1 MPTEYFFVSDLHIGG
16 DEQLKILDFEDD
28 FIAFLKML
36 EQREGDT
43 ELVIIGDA
51 FGLWEFTTAEGTQK
65 FDLLVGDHARLF
77 EQFRATGQHVKITLI
92 PGNHDYELA
101 CYPGYVERL
110 GEYGIVLEQKVSIT
124 RDLGGKKI
132 WIEHGMQ
139 RDPSN
144 YMPDFGNP
152 HANPV
157 GYFVT
162 HSLVGTAG
170 QVSGRGRYNWLRDI
184 QSVTPLEEIPRWLIS
199 NYFYREMSPWLRY
212 AVVPFLILF
221 TLSVVNVIGL
231 ALEASGIIGTRIFLD
246 DRLLAPLGFAGSILG
261 VIFTV
266 NTVVIVILL
275 LVSIPLLIFYR
286 DVKKTLVRFD
296 VLATIPAISPADAAC
311 FTAAKEL
318 FASDPETYIFIYG
331 HTHNASLKRVGE
343 KVVINT
349 GTWLKKLERVPARS
363 RLLPSVYLP
372 SFRMNYFR
380 ICEDEGRI
388 IIDYERIRKDPP
400 RDLSLLQRLVARK
413 PQRDALQ
420 DIPERTVIEL
430 TDQPGDAFVEKPYP
444 EN

>member
-36 EQREGDT
+36 ERREGDT

-101 CYPGYVERL
+101 CYPGFVERL
-110 GEYGIVLEQKVSIT
+110 GEYGIILEQKVSIT
-124 RDLGGKKI
+124 RELGGKKI

-170 QVSGRGRYNWLRDI
+170 QLSGRGRYNWLRDI
-184 QSVTPLEEIPRWLIS
+184 QSVTPLDEIPRWLIS

-212 AVVPFLILF
+212 AVVPFLLLF

-231 ALEASGIIGTRIFLD
+231 TLEASGIIGTRIFLD
-246 DRLLAPLGFAGSILG
+246 DRLLAPLALRG
-261 VIFTV
+261 
-266 NTVVIVILL
+266 
-275 LVSIPLLIFYR
+275 
-286 DVKKTLVRFD
+286 
-296 VLATIPAISPADAAC
+296 
-311 FTAAKEL
+311 
-318 FASDPETYIFIYG
+318 
-331 HTHNASLKRVGE
+331 
-343 KVVINT
+343 
-349 GTWLKKLERVPARS
+349 
-363 RLLPSVYLP
+363 PSW
-372 SFRMNYFR
+372 
-380 ICEDEGRI
+380 E
-388 IIDYERIRKDPP
+388 
-400 RDLSLLQRLVARK
+400 
-413 PQRDALQ
+413 
-420 DIPERTVIEL
+420 
-430 TDQPGDAFVEKPYP
+430 
-444 EN
+444 

>member
-1 MPTEYFFVSDLHIGG
+1 MTGAGYNDNEGAGLPKEYFFVSDLHIGG
-16 DEQLKILDFEDD
+16 DEQLKILDFEED
-28 FIAFLKML
+28 FIAFLQKL
-36 EQREGDT
+36 EHGERDT

-51 FGLWEFTTAEGTQK
+51 FGLWEFTTAEGTEK

-77 EQFRATGQHVKITLI
+77 EQFRATGERVRITLI

-101 CYPGYVERL
+101 CYPGFVDRL
-110 GEYGIVLEQKVSIT
+110 GEYGIVLEQEISIT
-124 RDLGGKKI
+124 REIAGRKI

-170 QVSGRGRYNWLRDI
+170 RLSGRGKYNWLRDI
-184 QSVTPLEEIPRWLIS
+184 QSVTPLEEIPRWMIS

-212 AVVPFLILF
+212 AVVPFLVLF
-221 TLSVVNVIGL
+221 GVSVVNLIGL

-266 NTVVIVILL
+266 NAVVIALLL

-286 DVKKTLVRFD
+286 DVNRTLVRFD
-296 VLATIPAISPADAAC
+296 VLNTIPAVSPTDAAC
-311 FTAAKEL
+311 FEATKEV
-318 FASDPETYIFIYG
+318 FASDPDTFIFVYG

-343 KVVINT
+343 RVVINT
-349 GTWLKKLERVPARS
+349 GTWLKKLERAPVRF
-363 RLLPSVYLP
+363 RLLPPVYHP
-372 SFRMNYFR
+372 SFRLNYFR
-380 ICEDEGRI
+380 VGEDEGRI
-388 IIDYERIRKDPP
+388 TIDYERIHKAAP
-400 RDLSLLQRLVARK
+400 RELSLLQRLVSRR
-413 PQRDALQ
+413 PQRDALE
-420 DIPERTVIEL
+420 DISKRTVIE
-430 TDQPGDAFVEKPYP
+430 
-444 EN
+444 

>member
-1 MPTEYFFVSDLHIGG
+1 VTEASDGDDRVTGLPKEYFFVSDLHIGG
-16 DEQLKILDFEDD
+16 DEQLKILDFEDE
-28 FIAFLKML
+28 FVEFLKML
-36 EQREGDT
+36 EQREADT

-65 FDLLVGDHARLF
+65 FDLLVGDHAQLF
-77 EQFRATGQHVKITLI
+77 EQFRATGEHVKITLI

-101 CYPGYVERL
+101 CYPGFVERL
-110 GEYGIVLEQKVSIT
+110 GEYGIVLEQEVAIT
-124 RDLGGKKI
+124 RKLGGKKI

-170 QVSGRGRYNWLRDI
+170 QLSGRGRYNWLRDI

-231 ALEASGIIGTRIFLD
+231 ALEASGIIGTRMFLD
-246 DRLLAPLGFAGSILG
+246 DRLLAPFGFAGSILG

-296 VLATIPAISPADAAC
+296 VLATIPAISPTDAAC
-311 FTAAKEL
+311 FEAAKEV
-318 FASDPETYIFIYG
+318 FASGPEIHIFIYG

-343 KVVINT
+343 RVVINT

-363 RLLPSVYLP
+363 RLLPSVYRP
-372 SFRMNYFR
+372 SFRLNYFKLS
-380 ICEDEGRI
+380 EDEGRI
-388 IIDYERIRKDPP
+388 AIDYERIRKAAP
-400 RDLSLLQRLVARK
+400 RELSLLQRLVSRK
-413 PQRDALQ
+413 PGRDALE
-420 DIPERTVIEL
+420 DIPKRTVI
-430 TDQPGDAFVEKPYP
+430 G
-444 EN
+444 